1 MRSIAKVRRL
11 RYRFMRLRRGLRGE
25 ADEADILST
34 LVARETAP
42 KTFVEFG
49 FHPVK
54 FNCAAFAYDP
64 TWQGLLVDGSA
75 EQVADAKVLLPKHVD
90 IQHRFLSLDTLDL
103 IRNKFLRVGILS
115 IDVDGNDYW
124 FLQRLIDIEPSVI
137 SIEYNASLG
146 SAPITVP
153 YDPRFVRHQKHP
165 TGWYHGASLA
175 ALAKLCENNGYGLAA
190 VSTYGANAF
199 FTKSGDLDPAT
210 AWKPN
215 RDRDEWSG
223 TTAAEQWE
231 AIKGLPYVTV

>member
-1 MRSIAKVRRL
+1 
-11 RYRFMRLRRGLRGE
+11 
-25 ADEADILST
+25 
-34 LVARETAP
+34 
-42 KTFVEFG
+42 
-49 FHPVK
+49 
-54 FNCAAFAYDP
+54 
-64 TWQGLLVDGSA
+64 VDGSA

-153 YDPRFVRHQKHP
+153 YDPGFVRHQKHP